1 MPGQG
6 CPQLPVGSAR
16 TWLQRQYYSEQ
27 CRSHPPPRGGVSR
40 ENLRISWRMP
50 RSDGPRAL
58 PPEGKG
64 TPRSIAPRLPDSCGK
79 PRSTPGGRGTQRLQP
94 RVASATSTTAATIE
108 PTSTRRC
115 AEATTP
121 SVGDA
126 MTAGR
131 IGAPRPSHPVR
142 KLSAGPY
149 DGRRSRPGSEP
160 RLPSL
165 STWGKQGRNC
175 GLRTTNWPASWV
187 ERTMTTSSS
196 VTSPCS
202 SPTLPEPG
210 WSICLLRRSPTWTT
224 WSKPSLETSR
234 AHTCA
239 LGTPVISEAVAS
251 SQGNPC
257 ETTSSDFRSS
267 APSCPTSPTQMSSA
281 RSSPA
286 PLAATW

>member
-1 MPGQG
+1 
-6 CPQLPVGSAR
+6 
-16 TWLQRQYYSEQ
+16 
-27 CRSHPPPRGGVSR
+27 VSR
-40 ENLRISWRMP
+40 ESSRISWKMP

-79 PRSTPGGRGTQRLQP
+79 PRSTPGARGMQRLQP
-94 RVASATSTTAATIE
+94 RVASATSTTAAIVD

-115 AEATTP
+115 AKATTLG
-121 SVGDA
+121 VGDA
-126 MTAGR
+126 TTVGR
-131 IGAPRPSHPVR
+131 IRGPHPNHPVR
-142 KLSAGPY
+142 KLSSGPY
-149 DGRRSRPGSEP
+149 DGHRSRPVSEP

-165 STWGKQGRNC
+165 STRGKRGRNC
-175 GLRTTNWPASWV
+175 GLRTTDWPASWV

-196 VTSPCS
+196 ATSPCS
-202 SPTLPEPG
+202 SPTSPEPS
-210 WSICLLRRSPTWTT
+210 WSICLLRRSPTGTT
-224 WSKPSLETSR
+224 WSKPSLETSM

-239 LGTPVISEAVAS
+239 LGTLGISEAAAS

-257 ETTSSDFRSS
+257 ETTSGDFRSS
-267 APSCPTSPTQMSSA
+267 APSCTTSPTQMSST

>member
-16 TWLQRQYYSEQ
+16 TWLQQQYYSER
-27 CRSHPPPRGGVSR
+27 CWSHPPPRGGVSR
-40 ENLRISWRMP
+40 ESSRISWRML
-50 RSDGPRAL
+50 RSDGPKSL

-64 TPRSIAPRLPDSCGK
+64 TPRSIAPRLLDSCGK
-79 PRSTPGGRGTQRLQP
+79 PRSTPGARGTQRLQP
-94 RVASATSTTAATIE
+94 RAASVMSTTTATVE

-121 SVGDA
+121 GVGDA
-126 MTAGR
+126 TTAGR
-131 IGAPRPSHPVR
+131 IGAPRPNHPVR

-160 RLPSL
+160 RLPSP
-165 STWGKQGRNC
+165 STRGKQGRNC
-175 GLRTTNWPASWV
+175 GSRTTDWPGSWV

-196 VTSPCS
+196 ATSPCS
-202 SPTLPEPG
+202 FPTPPEPG
-210 WSICLLRRSPTWTT
+210 WSICLLCRSPTRTT
-224 WSKPSLETSR
+224 WSKPLPETSR

-239 LGTPVISEAVAS
+239 LGTPGISEAAAS
-251 SQGNPC
+251 SQESPC
-257 ETTSSDFRSS
+257 GTTSGDFRSS
-267 APSCPTSPTQMSSA
+267 APSCPTSPTQMLST